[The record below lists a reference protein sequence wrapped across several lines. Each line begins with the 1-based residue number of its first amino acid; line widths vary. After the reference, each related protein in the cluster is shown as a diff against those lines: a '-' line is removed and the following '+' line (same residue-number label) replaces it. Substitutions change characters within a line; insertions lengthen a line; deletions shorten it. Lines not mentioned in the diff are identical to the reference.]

1 MAAATKRKIE
11 NLEERFREA
20 FGRPMTPA
28 ERRLL
33 QWAEDVAPSEQEQD
47 GDDEAA

>member
-1 MAAATKRKIE
+1 MAAAVSRRKIE

-20 FGRPMTPA
+20 FGREMTPA

-33 QWAEDVAPSEQEQD
+33 IWAEDVAPSQEEDQN
-47 GDDEAA
+47 GEAA